1 MAVITN
7 DIVTR
12 FAFQG
17 SIAPLSQFNASLG
30 GSLKLLAGMTA
41 GLVGVAG
48 ATTAWVTSITK
59 GNDKLIQLSRNTG
72 VAIET
77 IGELGFAASVTGSS
91 TEALEGSIGSLS
103 QKIGEAAT
111 RGSEDFARIGIS
123 VRDAAGNVKSADQV
137 LLEFGKKTRGLSREQ
152 KLDFASKLG
161 IDQSLIQLLSKSSG
175 EIDTLRKEAIKLGR
189 VNTEQADKMAAYN
202 DSVTRFKA
210 GLDGLKNQIA
220 IGLIP
225 VITNVAGKIADFVE
239 GLDFSAIGASFKKG
253 FDVVFQAIKDL
264 APFALAFVG
273 HLALMKLSAIGFT
286 GVLAGL
292 KLALGHVVVF
302 GIRAV
307 AMMTAL
313 LSPVVLATAAVVAI
327 GLAIQDV
334 MTAFRGGESVI
345 AGWYESLFQRD
356 LVADLTAAFEIMK
369 GAVEV
374 ILTPL
379 KAMWDLVSNIAG
391 GIAGFAAGAIGGIVD
406 FVTGAPEITAPPIG
420 GNVSNQNQNM
430 TVNQGVQIDIRTD
443 DPQAAGAAV
452 NDALN
457 TQLEDGFTQF
467 GRGAR

>member
-41 GLVGVAG
+41 GLVGIAG

-137 LLEFGKKTRGLSREQ
+137 LLEFGKRTRGLSREQ

-161 IDQSLIQLLSKSSG
+161 IDQSLIQLLSKSGS
-175 EIDTLRKEAIKLGR
+175 EISTLRKEAIKLGR

-210 GLDGLKNQIA
+210 GLDGLKREIA
-220 IGLIP
+220 IGLLPQIQEF
-225 VITNVAGKIADFVE
+225 A
-239 GLDFSAIGASFKKG
+239 ASFSD
-253 FDVVFQAIKDL
+253 FATRNAPAIIAVVSKIVQG
-264 APFALAFVG
+264 V
-273 HLALMKLSAIGFT
+273 
-286 GVLAGL
+286 GVLFDSFQRLLPVFGLVAAGFITA
-292 KLALGHVVVF
+292 KVAALGFSGVM
-302 GIRAV
+302 A
-307 AMMTAL
+307 AL
-313 LSPVVLATAAVVAI
+313 LSPVVLITAGVTAAVLVIDDLIA
-327 GLAIQDV
+327 
-334 MTAFRGGESVI
+334 AFQGSESVI
-345 AGWYESLFQRD
+345 GNFYEGLFNRD
-356 LVADLTAAFEIMK
+356 IVADMTTAFGVLKSAAMALLE
-369 GAVEV
+369 
-374 ILTPL
+374 PL
-379 KAMWDLVSNIAG
+379 KSVWQWYKDIIQL
-391 GIAGFAAGAIGGIVD
+391 GANFVGGIVN

-420 GNVSNQNQNM
+420 GNVSNQSQNM
-430 TVNQGVQIDIRTD
+430 TVNQGVQIDIRSD
-443 DPQAAGAAV
+443 DPKAAGAAV

>member
-72 VAIET
+72 VAIEN
-77 IGELGFAASVTGSS
+77 IGELGFAASVSGSS
-91 TEALEGSIGSLS
+91 TEALEGTIGSLS

-161 IDQSLIQLLSKSSG
+161 IDQSLIQLLSKSSS
-175 EIDTLRKEAIKLGR
+175 EIATLRKEAAKFGIL
-189 VNTEQADKMAAYN
+189 TTDQADKMAAYN

-220 IGLIP
+220 IGLLPI
-225 VITNVAGKIADFVE
+225 INEMADDFADF
-239 GLDFSAIGASFKKG
+239 
-253 FDVVFQAIKDL
+253 IKDMD
-264 APFALAFVG
+264 FDSFREG
-273 HLALMKLSAIGFT
+273 MKKAIE
-286 GVLAGL
+286 GVKVLIQAVKDLLPLLAGYVVAVGAA
-292 KLALGHVVVF
+292 KLATLGWV
-302 GIRAV
+302 G
-307 AMMTAL
+307 AL
-313 LSPVVLATAAVVAI
+313 KALKVAI
-327 GLAIQDV
+327 AATGIGLLLIGIQDIV
-334 MTAFRGGESVI
+334 TAFRGGESVI

-374 ILTPL
+374 MLTPL

-391 GIAGFAAGAIGGIVD
+391 GIAGFAAGAIGGIVN

-430 TVNQGVQIDIRTD
+430 TVNQGVQIDIRSD
-443 DPQAAGAAV
+443 DPKTTGEAV
-452 NDALN
+452 RDALLN
-457 TQLEDGFTQF
+457 TQLEDAHTQF

>member
-17 SIAPLSQFNASLG
+17 SIAPLANFNASLG

-77 IGELGFAASVTGSS
+77 IGELGFAASVSGSS
-91 TEALEGSIGSLS
+91 AEALEGSIGSLS

-161 IDQSLIQLLSKSSG
+161 IDQSLIQLLSKSGS
-175 EIDTLRKEAIKLGR
+175 EISTLRKEAIKLGR

-202 DSVTRFKA
+202 DSVTRVKA
-210 GLDGLKNQIA
+210 GLDGLKREIA
-220 IGLIP
+220 IGLLPQIQEFAASFSDFATRNAP
-225 VITNVAGKIADFVE
+225 TIIAVVSKIVE
-239 GLDFSAIGASFKKG
+239 GL
-253 FDVVFQAIKDL
+253 
-264 APFALAFVG
+264 
-273 HLALMKLSAIGFT
+273 
-286 GVLAGL
+286 GVLFDSFQRLLPVFGLVAAGFVTA
-292 KLALGHVVVF
+292 KIAALGFSVVM
-302 GIRAV
+302 A
-307 AMMTAL
+307 AL
-313 LSPVVLATAAVVAI
+313 LSPVVLITAAVTGALLIIDDLIVAF
-327 GLAIQDV
+327 Q
-334 MTAFRGGESVI
+334 GGESVI

-391 GIAGFAAGAIGGIVD
+391 GIAGFAADAIGGIVD

-430 TVNQGVQIDIRTD
+430 NVNQGVQIDIRTD